1 MEFRRFAEAAAAGG
15 GIVGGGGG
23 LMPLDPVE
31 PLYQK
36 CIRCVAS
43 RIFLYEN
50 ELSTLPPNIKERL
63 LKLLCQRGKLNNK
76 LLSSLVN
83 NRTKSL
89 SLSACPI
96 DDDGIKSL
104 SSCESLRR
112 LDLNSDPK
120 GYHHQVTTVGIQ
132 ALGASCKYLQHVGLR
147 RCLDVDDA
155 AIVALANGCPLLRR
169 MNICGLVLIS
179 DLALDALGKRSS
191 HLESIDFSNTN
202 GESVEGR
209 SRRECV
215 GFILGVENFCF
226 LFHSIFS

>member
-1 MEFRRFAEAAAAGG
+1 MEFRPPFADSLP
-15 GIVGGGGG
+15 I
-23 LMPLDPVE
+23 DPVE

-50 ELSTLPPNIKERL
+50 ELNLLPPNIKERL
-63 LKLLCQRGKLNNK
+63 LKILCQRGKINNK

-89 SLSACPI
+89 SLSTCPI

-120 GYHHQVTTVGIQ
+120 GYAHQVTTIGIQ
-132 ALGASCKYLQHVGLR
+132 AVGATCKYLQHVGLR
-147 RCLDVDDA
+147 RCLDVDDD
-155 AIVALANGCPLLRR
+155 AIVSIANGCPLLRR
-169 MNICGLVLIS
+169 INICGLVLIS
-179 DLALDALGKRSS
+179 DVALDALGKRSS

-202 GESVEGR
+202 GEFGQGC
-209 SRRECV
+209 SRRP
-215 GFILGVENFCF
+215 F
-226 LFHSIFS
+226 